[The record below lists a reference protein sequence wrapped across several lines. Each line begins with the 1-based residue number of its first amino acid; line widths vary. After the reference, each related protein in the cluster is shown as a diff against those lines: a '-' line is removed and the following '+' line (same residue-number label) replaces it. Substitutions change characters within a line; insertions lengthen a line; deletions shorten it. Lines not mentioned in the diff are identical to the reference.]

1 MAWTLFSDSA
11 VPAQIVTDDSTDYE
25 LGVRFVCDVAAN
37 VTALRYYRGPADAS
51 DTDTRTLRLW
61 SAAGAQLA
69 SVVVTSG
76 PGEVGW
82 RVGTL
87 ATPYTLTAGQTYVV
101 SYGTTQNYAFTGNF
115 FTTAWAGPNGHLTA
129 PGTNNGVIYVG
140 STGGFPTQTFSA
152 ANYWADVVVE
162 PPGGSSATASA
173 AGTAGVTG
181 SGTVKARAAGTGG
194 GSVGVS
200 GSATAKAA
208 ARGQAS
214 GAASV
219 GGSSA
224 GAARSAGQA
233 SGAAEISGAA
243 SIAFGG
249 LVADGDSIAS
259 GYLATTGFVERFG
272 ALAGWPV
279 INLAVA
285 GETIVHLDATFGSR
299 GIAAL
304 YDQSTATTLLIWAGI
319 NDILGGASVATV
331 QAALTSYCAKA
342 RAAGYRVITATA
354 LPDATLTT
362 GQESSRQALNAWL
375 RANWASICDGL
386 MDAAAIP
393 QLAATPV
400 VGTWWNDSAHPSDA
414 GHALLAEAL
423 RPVAAVPGVW
433 QPPAAPGGSVVWVQ
447 TDDPPTGLTI
457 SPDGLTLTATA
468 DARHAHSSAGK
479 AGKVYLTY
487 IWGPGPNYVAP
498 GISDGT
504 PIANYCGDTTHSIG
518 LYDGTIAYNG
528 QWSWFYGGGAHV
540 EGDVVDIAY
549 DRDTGRFWVR
559 RNGGS
564 WNGSG
569 TANPATGTGGHY
581 LPLSGAGPTRA
592 ALHLDTGQTM
602 SANFGAQ
609 DWAYAPPAGFEGIDT
624 PGSSSGA
631 VGSAAGTADVSGS
644 GTAVAPARG
653 SAAGSA
659 TVTGS
664 ADADARA
671 AGSAAGAATVTGAA
685 TATAP
690 ARASASGSAGVTGSA
705 AAAARAAAQAAGAA
719 GVSGTGSAVAPIT
732 GQAAGAAGVS
742 GSAAGSAPARATAG
756 GSADVSGSATAAV
769 GAVST
774 AQASGSA
781 DVVGSAAAK
790 AHASGAAGGLATVWG
805 TAAASASARAA
816 ASGAADVTGAATAV
830 TGTDAEA
837 SASGVASVS
846 GSATARAAAR
856 ATAAGLA
863 GVTGTARASTGADE
877 PSGTVVS
884 VPGVWRATTAKGMWR
899 AADGAA
905 GRWAARRAVGHWRA
919 A

>member
-1 MAWTLFSDSA
+1 MAWTLFSDAS

-25 LGVRFVCDVAAN
+25 LGVRFTCDEAGI

-61 SAAGAQLA
+61 SAAGVQLA

-82 RVGTL
+82 RVGAL

-101 SYGTTQNYAFTGNF
+101 SYGTTQNYAFTGSF
-115 FTTAWAGPNGHLTA
+115 FTSTWTGPNGHLTA

-140 STGGFPTQTFSA
+140 ATGNFPTQTFSA

-162 PPGGSSATASA
+162 PPGGSAATASA

-181 SGTVKARAAGTGG
+181 SATAKAQAKGTGSGTVA
-194 GSVGVS
+194 VS
-200 GSATAKAA
+200 GAATAKAA

-214 GAASV
+214 GGASV
-219 GGSSA
+219 GGTSA
-224 GAARSAGQA
+224 GAARAAGQA

-243 SIAFGG
+243 SSAFGG

-279 INLAVA
+279 QNLAVA

-299 GIAAL
+299 GVAAL

-354 LPDATLTT
+354 LPDATLAT
-362 GQESSRQALNAWL
+362 GQESSRQALNTWL

-393 QLAATPV
+393 QLSSTPV

-433 QPPAAPGGSVVWVQ
+433 QAPAASGGSVVWVQ
-447 TDDPPTGLTI
+447 TDDPATGLTV

-479 AGKVYLTY
+479 LGKVFLTY

-504 PIANYCGDTTHSIG
+504 PIADYCGDTKHSIG
-518 LYDGTIAYNG
+518 LYDGTIAWDG
-528 QWSWFYGGGAHV
+528 RWSWFYGGGAHV

-549 DRDTGRFWVR
+549 DRDAGLFWVR
-559 RNGGS
+559 RNGGN

-581 LPLSGAGPTRA
+581 LPLSGTGPTRA
-592 ALHLDTGQTM
+592 ALHLDTGQTI

-609 DWAYAPPAGFEGIDT
+609 EWAYAPPAGFEGIDT

-631 VGSAAGTADVSGS
+631 VGSAAGAADISGS
-644 GTAVAPARG
+644 ATASAPARG
-653 SAAGSA
+653 
-659 TVTGS
+659 
-664 ADADARA
+664 
-671 AGSAAGAATVTGAA
+671 
-685 TATAP
+685 
-690 ARASASGSAGVTGSA
+690 SASGSAGVTGSA

-719 GVSGTGSAVAPIT
+719 GVSGVGSAVAPVT
-732 GQAAGAAGVS
+732 GQAAGAADVS
-742 GSAAGSAPARATAG
+742 GSAAGSAPARASAG
-756 GSADVSGSATAAV
+756 GSADVSGLATAAV

-781 DVVGSAAAK
+781 EVTGTATAK
-790 AHASGAAGGLATVWG
+790 ARASGAAGGSATIG
-805 TAAASASARAA
+805 GMAAASAPARAVA
-816 ASGAADVTGAATAV
+816 AGAADVTGAATAV

-846 GSATARAAAR
+846 GAATARAAAR

-877 PSGTVVS
+877 PSGAVIS
-884 VPGVWRATTAKGMWR
+884 VPGAWRAAQANGTWR

-905 GRWAARRAVGHWRA
+905 GQWAARRAVGHWRA